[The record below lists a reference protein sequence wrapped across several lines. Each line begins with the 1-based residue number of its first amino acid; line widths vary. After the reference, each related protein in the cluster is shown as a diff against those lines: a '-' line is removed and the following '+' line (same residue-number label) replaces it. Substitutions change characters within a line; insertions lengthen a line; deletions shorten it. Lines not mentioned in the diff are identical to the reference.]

1 MGSPSCGNTPAF
13 KGSPIQQQHP
23 SLEGVPIP
31 RWHPSLQGKAHPN
44 TAPQPLGASPS
55 HRNTPASEGIPT
67 YQQHPNL
74 QGGPHPKATPQCPTL
89 LAGIGGLMASCA
101 LAPCPRPG
109 VLSPTGTPLSACPAV
124 TFPKVTSLWC
134 QRQGPVAARG
144 TSTGHRAELA
154 WAARGQLA
162 WPRAVGGGD
171 GWRGQ
176 EFLTAKQSGE
186 ENL

>member
-1 MGSPSCGNTPAF
+1 MAPQPARQSPPKRGIPTSWGF
-13 KGSPIQQQHP
+13 PIPQQHP
-23 SLEGVPIP
+23 SF
-31 RWHPSLQGKAHPN
+31 QGGPHLITLPK
-44 TAPQPLGASPS
+44 PLRVSPS

-89 LAGIGGLMASCA
+89 LAGIGGLVASCA
-101 LAPCPRPG
+101 LAPCPHPG
-109 VLSPTGTPLSACPAV
+109 VLSPTGTPLSACPAL
-124 TFPKVTSLWC
+124 TFPKVASLWC

-154 WAARGQLA
+154 WATRGQLA